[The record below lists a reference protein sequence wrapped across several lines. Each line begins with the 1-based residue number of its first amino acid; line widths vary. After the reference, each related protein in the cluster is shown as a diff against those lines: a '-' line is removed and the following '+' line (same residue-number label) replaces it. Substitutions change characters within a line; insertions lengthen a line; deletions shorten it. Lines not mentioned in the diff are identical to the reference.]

1 MNNTPRHSGNGAPH
15 GAPLSLAQR
24 IEAEAG
30 ALAID
35 GTPAGRFIAHH
46 LRDLAR
52 RVKFVGGS
60 TTAEVQD
67 RLDTL
72 ERDYLSGRARE
83 SSN

>member
-1 MNNTPRHSGNGAPH
+1 VNHTPSRNGSGAPH
-15 GAPLSLAQR
+15 GAPLTLAQR

-30 ALAID
+30 AFAID

-52 RVKFVGGS
+52 RVQFVGGD

-72 ERDYLSGRARE
+72 ERDFLATRSRP

>member
-1 MNNTPRHSGNGAPH
+1 MFEYTHHNDSGAPQ
-15 GAPLSLAQR
+15 GAPLTLAQR

-30 ALAID
+30 AFSLD
-35 GTPAGRFIAHH
+35 GTPAGRFLAHH

-52 RVKFVGGS
+52 RVRFVGGD
-60 TTAEVQD
+60 TTLEVQD

-72 ERDYLSGRARE
+72 ERDLMRDRTCP